1 MTTQTMQ
8 PPKAVG
14 LYDPSFEHDACGVG
28 MVARLDNQPTHEV
41 IQKAITA
48 LENLE
53 HRGASGADPRTGDGA
68 GILMQMPDELL
79 RADVPFELPPP
90 GEYGVLMCFL
100 PREDAVRA
108 RLETLLERTVLAEG
122 QRVLGWREVPVCPEH
137 TGEVAGACRPV
148 VRQLFVGAGAADS
161 GIEDAGRAGGV
172 VDDPMAE
179 EFDQD
184 SFERKLYVI
193 RRVCE
198 LTAEDPGLY
207 VCSSSSRTLNYK
219 GMLISFQLA
228 AFYPDL
234 QDERCKSA
242 LALVHSRFST
252 NTFPSWELAHP
263 YRVIC
268 HNGEINTVKGNVNWM
283 RARESELQSELFGE
297 DLQKILPVVTQGNS
311 DSATFDNVLE
321 LLQLAGRTPAHA
333 VMMMIPE
340 AYRDREDLPQE
351 LKGFYAFHACLME
364 PWDGPAS
371 VAFTDGRVVGA
382 TLDRN
387 GLRPGRWVE
396 TTDGHVVLG
405 SESGLLDIPAD
416 QIRRLGRLQP
426 GKLFL
431 VDLQRGR
438 IVEDSEVKREV
449 ATLKPYDEWY
459 AERSVPFSELAPSDQ
474 VTISE
479 QPLRL
484 RQRAFGY
491 SMEDLRVLLT
501 PMAREAAE
509 PIGSMGNDLSLAV
522 LSDQAPPLFSYF
534 KQLFAQVTNPPID
547 PIREE
552 VVMSLATSLGTERN
566 LFEETPEH
574 AHKLLLD
581 QPILLNRELETLRHV
596 SHEEF
601 KARTIDIIWPVAEGA
616 AGIEGALA
624 RVCAEAHD
632 AIAEGVNIIVLS
644 DRLMGPSRA
653 PIPSLLA
660 VASVHHHL
668 VREGTRLR
676 AGIILESGE
685 PREVHHFATLLGYG
699 ASAINPYLMLETLD
713 RLVFDGQITRAG
725 EDGREVTLTPEQAAQ
740 NTIKAIG
747 KGLLKT
753 ISKMGISTTQSYCG
767 AQIFEAVGLEPALID
782 RHFTGTASRIGGVG
796 LEVLATEALER
807 HARAW
812 PTPSAGDGVDTTGLL
827 PVGGVYAW
835 RRDGEHH
842 IWNPETIALVQH
854 AVRAA
859 NGDVGA
865 ALRGDAAALETVRGS
880 TAYEQYR
887 EYAREVNEDAARK
900 ATLRGLLRIGG
911 ENEIGGDTGELRS
924 GEPDRPGTGGSGDDS
939 SLGGRQAIPL
949 EQVEPAKE
957 IVKRFCTGAMSLGSI
972 SREAHETLA
981 IAMNRLGGRSNTG
994 EGGEDPA
1001 RFTPDKNGDRRRS
1014 AIKQVAS
1021 GRFGVTI
1028 HYLVNA
1034 DELQIKMAQGAKP
1047 GEGGQL
1053 PGHKVDE
1060 YIGSIR
1066 HTTPG
1071 VGLISPPPHHD
1082 IYSIED
1088 LKQLIY
1094 DLRCANPQAQVSV
1107 KLVSEVGVGT
1117 VAAGVS
1123 KANADRVLI
1132 AGHDGGTG
1140 ASPLSSIQ
1148 AAGVPWEIGLAETQ
1162 QTLLLNDLRSRIVV
1176 QTDGQLKTGRDV
1188 VIAAMLGADEMGFST
1203 GPLIAT
1209 GCIMMRACHLNT
1221 CPVGIATQDPELRKR
1236 FKGTPEHVVNFFFFV
1251 AEEVREILASLGLRS
1266 LEEAIGRVDLLGARE
1281 AIDHWKARGVDLTHV
1296 LRPVEITEGGAL
1308 HRVEA
1313 PPAVL
1318 EDALDWQLVER
1329 ARPLL
1334 ERGGS
1339 IVAGN
1344 GQPGV
1349 HRSQAALGGEEQ
1361 VRIEL
1366 PIRNRNRCVGG
1377 ILSSHIARAYGA
1389 EGLPADSI
1397 VVDFEG
1403 SAGQSFGG
1411 WLAPGVD
1418 FTLRGDANDYAGKGL
1433 SGGVLSVSPRAGMG
1447 EHFIAEQ
1454 NVIVGNTVLYGAT
1467 AGRAFF
1473 RGLAGERF
1481 AVRNSGASAV
1491 VEGVGDHGCE
1501 YMTGGRVVVLG
1512 PTGRNFAAG
1521 MSGGVAYVLDKDG
1534 AFAERCNMGMVGFD
1548 ELEQADAIELRT
1560 LIEEH
1565 GRRTGSPVAA
1575 RVLADWD
1582 GLLERGAFVK
1592 VMPHDYKRVL
1602 RELAAQEAAAA
1613 GEKTPGVGGQESNN
1627 DGMRTFV
1634 RGARGADA
1642 EVTNAEATDAVGAP
1656 QVIGESGQEP
1666 A

>member
-1 MTTQTMQ
+1 M
-8 PPKAVG
+8 AVG

-28 MVARLDNQPTHEV
+28 MVARLDNKPTHEV
-41 IQKAITA
+41 VSRAITA

-79 RADVPFELPPP
+79 RATVDFELPRA
-90 GEYGVLMCFL
+90 GSYGVLMCFL
-100 PREDAVRA
+100 PQAREPRE
-108 RLETLLERTVLAEG
+108 RLQVLLERTVAELG
-122 QRVLGWREVPVCPEH
+122 QRLLGWREVPINAQE
-137 TGEVAGACRPV
+137 TGEVAAACRPHI
-148 VRQLFVGAGAADS
+148 RQLFVGAGAAEHD
-161 GIEDAGRAGGV
+161 
-172 VDDPMAE
+172 
-179 EFDQD
+179 DQD
-184 SFERKLYVI
+184 AFERKLYVI

-198 LTAEDPGLY
+198 LHAEDEGLY
-207 VCSSSSRTLNYK
+207 IASSSSRTLNYK

-228 AFYPDL
+228 AFYADL
-234 QDERCKSA
+234 RDERTKSA

-268 HNGEINTVKGNVNWM
+268 HNGEINTVRGNVNWM
-283 RARESELQSELFGE
+283 RARESELRSDLFGE
-297 DLQKILPVVTQGNS
+297 DLERILPVVGPGNS

-321 LLQLAGRTPAHA
+321 LLMLAGRSLPQAA
-333 VMMMIPE
+333 MMMIPE
-340 AYRDREDLPQE
+340 AYRDREDLPDE
-351 LKGFYAFHACLME
+351 LKGFYAFHSCLME

-371 VAFTDGRVVGA
+371 VAFTNGRIVGA

-405 SESGLLDIPAD
+405 SESGLLDIPPE
-416 QIRRLGRLQP
+416 QVRRLGRLQP

-431 VDLQRGR
+431 VDLERGR
-438 IVEDSEVKREV
+438 IVEDEEVKREV
-449 ATLKPYDEWY
+449 AGRRPYGEWY
-459 AERSVPFSELAPSDQ
+459 ARNAVPFSTLPASSE
-474 VTISE
+474 VTISD
-479 QPLRL
+479 QPLHL

-491 SMEDLRVLLT
+491 TQEDLRVLLA
-501 PMAREAAE
+501 PMAIDATE
-509 PIGSMGNDLSLAV
+509 PIGSMGNDLALAV

-552 VVMSLATSLGTERN
+552 IVMSLATSLGNERN
-566 LFEETPEH
+566 LLEETPEH
-574 AHKLLLD
+574 AHKLLLN

-596 SHEEF
+596 EHDVYA
-601 KARTIDIIWPVAEGA
+601 ARTIDSTWPVAEGV
-616 AGIEGALA
+616 AGMATAIE
-624 RVCAEAHD
+624 RVCRQARE
-632 AIAEGVNIIVLS
+632 AIAEGINILIIS
-644 DRLMGPSRA
+644 DRLLGPRRA

-660 VASVHHHL
+660 VAAVHNHL

-676 AGIILESGE
+676 AGLILESGE
-685 PREVHHFATLLGYG
+685 PREVHHFATLIGYG
-699 ASAINPYLMLETLD
+699 VSAINPYLLLESLD
-713 RLVFDGQITRAG
+713 KMVLEGRLTRSSAAGQEQPLGA
-725 EDGREVTLTPEQAAQ
+725 EQAAQ
-740 NTIKAIG
+740 NLVKAIG

-753 ISKMGISTTQSYCG
+753 ISKMGISTIESYRG
-767 AQIFEAVGLEPALID
+767 AQIFEAVGLERELID
-782 RHFTGTASRIGGVG
+782 THFTGTASRIGGIG
-796 LEVLATEALER
+796 LDVLAAEALER
-807 HARAW
+807 HARAY
-812 PTPSAGDGVDTTGLL
+812 PSPQADLL

-842 IWNPETIALVQH
+842 MWNPETIALVQH
-854 AVRAA
+854 AVRAGGGPGEA
-859 NGDVGA
+859 SEASVSRFADDVTA
-865 ALRGDAAALETVRGS
+865 ALTGDREANEAVRAS
-880 TAYEQYR
+880 PAFAKYR
-887 EYAREVNEDAARK
+887 EYAEAVNDDAARR
-900 ATLRGLLRIGG
+900 ATLRGLLKIGTADS
-911 ENEIGGDTGELRS
+911 NGGGI
-924 GEPDRPGTGGSGDDS
+924 
-939 SLGGRQAIPL
+939 AI
-949 EQVEPAKE
+949 EEVEPASE

-994 EGGEDPA
+994 EGGEDPS
-1001 RFTPDKNGDRRRS
+1001 RFLPDANGDRRRS

-1053 PGHKVDE
+1053 PGDKVDE

-1094 DLRCANPQAQVSV
+1094 DLRCANPKAQVSV

-1162 QTLLLNDLRSRIVV
+1162 QTLLLNDLRGRIIV

-1203 GPLIAT
+1203 APLIAT

-1236 FKGTPEHVVNFFFFV
+1236 FRGTPEHVVNFFFFV

-1266 LEEAIGRVDLLGARE
+1266 LDQAIGRVDLLGVADAVE
-1281 AIDHWKARGVDLTHV
+1281 HWKARGVDLTHI
-1296 LRPVEITEGGAL
+1296 LTHIERPADAPRR
-1308 HRVEA
+1308 RVEA
-1313 PPAVL
+1313 PPEVL
-1318 EDALDWQLVER
+1318 ADALDWQLVER
-1329 ARPLL
+1329 SKPAL
-1334 ERGGS
+1334 ERRES
-1339 IVAGN
+1339 VTL
-1344 GQPGV
+1344 
-1349 HRSQAALGGEEQ
+1349 ALE
-1361 VRIEL
+1361 
-1366 PIRNRNRCVGG
+1366 IRNRNRCVGG
-1377 ILSSHIARAYGA
+1377 ILSSHIAERCGA
-1389 EGLPADSI
+1389 AGLAEDSI

-1403 SAGQSFGG
+1403 SAGQSFAG
-1411 WLAPGVD
+1411 WLAPGVT

-1433 SGGVLSVSPRAGMG
+1433 SGGVFAIRPREGMSEG
-1447 EHFIAEQ
+1447 FVAER

-1467 AGRAFF
+1467 EGRAFF

-1521 MSGGVAYVLDKDG
+1521 MSGGVAYVLDENG
-1534 AFAERCNMGMVGFD
+1534 EFAARCNMGMVGF
-1548 ELEQADAIELRT
+1548 EEPSAADALELRA
-1560 LIEEH
+1560 LVEEH
-1565 GRRTGSPVAA
+1565 HARTDSPVAA
-1575 RVLADWD
+1575 RVLAAWEE
-1582 GLLERGAFVK
+1582 LLGRGAFVK

-1602 RELAAQEAAAA
+1602 SERGEEEELAARAAENGA
-1613 GEKTPGVGGQESNN
+1613 VSL
-1627 DGMRTFV
+1627 
-1634 RGARGADA
+1634 RGPL
-1642 EVTNAEATDAVGAP
+1642 DAVGETGA
-1656 QVIGESGQEP
+1656 
-1666 A
+1666 